1 MTLREFINNPAGK
14 GDSSINR
21 ATLISVL
28 DGKYDKLV
36 KDKTIQFK
44 IYKKIKGGSYYIH
57 LIIPSETERDNTYD
71 VVFLFEDIKK
81 EHIKSGTISD
91 YDIRVF
97 ANSPSFVYT
106 FAKVYKENDMFIDS
120 LSSKYE
126 KEILSLDPKVR
137 NRYGIVNYD
146 KYVYFGAKFIM
157 ESRLLTKASLNLRSI
172 TYSKTVFNARIRSL
186 GTIMNEYHKAEKKL
200 KNKKETT
207 KKTTH
212 SAQPK
217 IKTAGGI
224 KTAKTVK
231 PKTPKQP
238 KAKVSKTVKT
248 LSKKK

>member
-1 MTLREFINNPAGK
+1 
-14 GDSSINR
+14 
-21 ATLISVL
+21 
-28 DGKYDKLV
+28 
-36 KDKTIQFK
+36 
-44 IYKKIKGGSYYIH
+44 
-57 LIIPSETERDNTYD
+57 
-71 VVFLFEDIKK
+71 
-81 EHIKSGTISD
+81 
-91 YDIRVF
+91 
-97 ANSPSFVYT
+97 
-106 FAKVYKENDMFIDS
+106 MFIDS
-120 LSSKYE
+120 LSNKYE

-212 SAQPK
+212 STQPK
-217 IKTAGGI
+217 IKTTGGI